1 MAIPI
6 MAVMALAQA
15 GYGMYKS
22 QQQKKA
28 AKKLKDSNFVP
39 TAVEE
44 AVQSSRLQAN
54 ATSPEY
60 QRGLEK
66 LKQSTANT
74 ISSSKR
80 VGGTAGQI
88 QQSVADADAREKEN
102 IKDLSVAAAGTKA
115 QARGE
120 LQNLLLTKG
129 GYQKE
134 SRDAYNA
141 SKSAL
146 LGAAEQNQ
154 YNAITTGAQGLV
166 SAFPGK
172 TPTTNPATGP
182 RAFNSNLSKG
192 LSGKG
197 VTDERASLTSK
208 ATAGKYSLNANAK
221 YPGGGYQ
228 TKALKKNTYGLPDYS
243 SMFANPYNF

>member
-1 MAIPI
+1 
-6 MAVMALAQA
+6 MAVMAAAQA
-15 GYGMYKS
+15 GYGLYKS
-22 QQQKKA
+22 HQQKKA
-28 AKKLKDSNFVP
+28 AKKLKDSNYVP

-44 AVQSSRLQAN
+44 AVQSSRLQSN

-66 LKQSTANT
+66 LKQSSANT
-74 ISSSKR
+74 ISTSKR
-80 VGGTAGQI
+80 IGGTAGQM
-88 QQSVADADAREKEN
+88 QQSVADADAREKES
-102 IKDLSVAAAGTKA
+102 IKDLSVAASATKA
-115 QARGE
+115 QSRGE

-166 SAFPGK
+166 AAFPGK
-172 TPTTNPATGP
+172 TPTTGSPTGT
-182 RAFNSNLSKG
+182 RAFETNLSKG
-192 LSGKG
+192 LSGR
-197 VTDERASLTSK
+197 TPIDERSSLTTK
-208 ATAGKYSLNANAK
+208 ATAGKMSFNSNARYTNNNYAVK
-221 YPGGGYQ
+221 G
-228 TKALKKNTYGLPDYS
+228 LKKISPYDYS
-243 SMFANPYNF
+243 SVFKNPYQF